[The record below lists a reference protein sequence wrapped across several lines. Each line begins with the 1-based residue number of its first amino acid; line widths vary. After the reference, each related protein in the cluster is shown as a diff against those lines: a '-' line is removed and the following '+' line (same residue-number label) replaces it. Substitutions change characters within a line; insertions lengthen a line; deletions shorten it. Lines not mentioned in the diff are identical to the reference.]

1 MAERDPWEQEEE
13 DLTWAQAVVQGGQN
27 LPISTVRAGA
37 DIVEALSHPIET
49 GHTLIKLMSGG
60 LQLLLPDEVVNLIDP
75 EGKSA
80 ESQQMALAVGQYF
93 QDKYKN
99 EESIKHVV
107 ATDPASV
114 LMDIATVLSGGGAIM
129 SKTGQLTNIAKAK
142 RGTKEYKPNLTEK
155 TGAALTTAGTLTDPF
170 TGLLKGGEFVATKTG
185 KVAGEIVGGTSGT
198 GGAAVANVFDVAR
211 ESAAEGSIGTKGDRI
226 GRGEDGQTLTTA
238 IRQGSDL
245 EGVLQTALRDLDVMR
260 SNKQAN
266 YRKDKDL
273 WSKDVTE
280 LKFTEIDAAMARAE
294 KIVKYKGT
302 IKNAEGVKALKKLED
317 IITEYKGNDPRT
329 HHTVE
334 GFDAMKQTMWSVVE
348 DTPMDNATA
357 RGVAQNIYH
366 ATGDT
371 IKAQAPGYASAMKEF
386 MEASDLIKQIEQTLS
401 LKKGANVDT
410 AIRKLNS
417 IMRDNVNTNYGQ
429 RMKLARQLEDVGG
442 EKFIAE
448 LAGQQFSSAMP
459 RGIQGAVTPGV
470 STVAAVGGAI
480 DPISYGATLL
490 ASSPK
495 VVGKTANLTGYIMGK
510 LDKLPT
516 PKYEGIAGLLE
527 MLYQLQAQTE
537 NKQNQ

>member
-27 LPISTVRAGA
+27 LPMSTVRAGA

-129 SKTGQLTNIAKAK
+129 SKTGQLTNIAKA
-142 RGTKEYKPNLTEK
+142 
-155 TGAALTTAGTLTDPF
+155 TTVGNTLQKAGTYTDPF
-170 TGLLKGGEFVATKTG
+170 TGILKGGEFVSTNVG
-185 KVAGEIVGGTSGT
+185 KLAGEIAGGTSGT
-198 GGAAVANVFDVAR
+198 GGGSVANVFDVAR
-211 ESAAEGSIGTKGDRI
+211 ESAREGSIGTKGDRI

-273 WSKDVTE
+273 WKQDVTE
-280 LKFTEIDAAMARAE
+280 LKFTDIDAAMARAE

-348 DTPMDNATA
+348 DIPMDNATA

-371 IKAQAPGYASAMKEF
+371 IKKQAPGYASAMKEF

-401 LKKGANVDT
+401 LKKGGNVDT

-417 IMRDNVNTNYGQ
+417 IMRDNVNTNFGQ
-429 RMKLARQLEDVGG
+429 RAKLAKLLEDQGG

-448 LAGQQFSSAMP
+448 LAGQQFASTIP

-480 DPISYGATLL
+480 DPISYGATLA
-490 ASSPK
+490 ASSPR
-495 VVGKTANLTGYIMGK
+495 VVGETANLTGYIMGK

-516 PKYEGIAGLLE
+516 PKYEGISALLE
-527 MLYQLQAQTE
+527 MLYQLQAQQE